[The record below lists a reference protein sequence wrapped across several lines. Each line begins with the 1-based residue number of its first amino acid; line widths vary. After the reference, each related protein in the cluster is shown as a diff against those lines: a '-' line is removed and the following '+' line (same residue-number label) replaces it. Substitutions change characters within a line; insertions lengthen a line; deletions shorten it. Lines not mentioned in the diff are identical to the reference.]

1 VRAPGGPPTYDG
13 GEQCRYPIRAG
24 RNRLYVS
31 DAIDVALYKQ
41 GCAVPAD
48 WSTQMSSIRKVITL
62 AGALAIFAARTL
74 SQVCEVRYE

>member
-1 VRAPGGPPTYDG
+1 VDLPLTTAANNVGIRFEPAGTGCMYLMPSTSLCTSKGVQYPP
-13 GEQCRYPIRAG
+13 I
-24 RNRLYVS
+24 
-31 DAIDVALYKQ
+31 
-41 GCAVPAD
+41 